1 MEGQD
6 NDGMEKLDDV
16 NNPPTNP
23 PNSALSTM
31 ESKPVGMSDKT
42 VQQHMMASGVW
53 SQKDQFVEVLAC
65 SGQFGMEVV
74 RKTDTLYTRLHT
86 EQGRMIALTKEAV
99 RQQLLKGIMKIWE
112 TNQSA
117 LFLTKLSSHIVMVDA
132 TNNVFLNVQGE
143 QAASNGDGT
152 ETERQAQIL
161 EARRWSPPEL
171 DHDNGVQNGIDIS
184 KAAVYSLGL
193 ILWEMETDSV
203 PFGEVDA
210 VNAQRQMGVGS
221 TLNMDGVK
229 NEKLKE
235 MIELCLSTDPND
247 RPTLSDLNEFINP
260 EPKVELPPQPNDPTS

>member
-1 MEGQD
+1 M
-6 NDGMEKLDDV
+6 
-16 NNPPTNP
+16 
-23 PNSALSTM
+23 
-31 ESKPVGMSDKT
+31 
-42 VQQHMMASGVW
+42 W
-53 SQKDQFVEVLAC
+53 SPQDQFIEAVAC
-65 SGQFGMEVV
+65 SGQFGTELV
-74 RKTDTLYTRLHT
+74 RKTDTLYARLHT
-86 EQGRMIALTKEAV
+86 EQGRTIALTKEPV

-117 LFLTKLSSHIVMVDA
+117 LLLTKLSSHVVMVDA
-132 TNNVFLNVQGE
+132 ANNVFLNVQGD
-143 QAASNGDGT
+143 QTASNGDGQ
-152 ETERQAQIL
+152 EANRQAQIL

-171 DHDNGVQNGIDIS
+171 DNDNGVQNGIDIS
-184 KAAVYSLGL
+184 KAAVFSLGQ

-235 MIELCLSTDPND
+235 MIEQCLSTDPND

-260 EPKVELPPQPNDPTS
+260 EPKVEVPPQPNDPTA